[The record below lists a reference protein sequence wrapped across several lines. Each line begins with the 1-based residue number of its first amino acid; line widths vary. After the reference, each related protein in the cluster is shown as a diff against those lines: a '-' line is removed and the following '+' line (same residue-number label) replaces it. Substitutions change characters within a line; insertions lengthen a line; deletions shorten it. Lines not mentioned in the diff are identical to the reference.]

1 MTYKTLKAKDI
12 GIPLFSMR
20 PSMRPGRKNTRKH
33 RPVTLFELSSHAR
46 ANEAMNFGLKMRNKG
61 FHVFVVGEDRSGRM
75 TATMAFLKQYIQN
88 LPPPSDWIY
97 LNNFASPHR
106 PKPFRLPNGKGC
118 QLKQAMIDLTAS
130 LHSILAKT
138 FSHPHYTSQIDAM
151 TTSLEAQVQ
160 SELQAVQEFAQGKG
174 LSIEETSEGFSIQL
188 IESNDE
194 SKKNQPYDPKDIQEI
209 KDRLNRIT
217 TSAHLAG
224 RQLSIQIRDAKKTIA
239 AQVIEPLF
247 KRFRQDYDKYIKDW
261 IDEFIED
268 ILEHIDDLLTEDP
281 ETQSKLPASL
291 EERYSVNLLINNK
304 GINHPEVV
312 LEPSPTYENLFGSI
326 KYRTLSGGGIET
338 NFTMIHPGALHRANG
353 GILVLRAEA
362 LAQSPEVWESL
373 KAALRDQRIRIE
385 ERHRETALPLLDAPE
400 PLSIPLDVQVFLI
413 GAPAWYYNV
422 FFHDTDFRT
431 YFKIK
436 AEIDPD
442 LPVTPHNT
450 NVYTKLIQQA
460 SILHTGLEI
469 EDEGIQYLMGY
480 SARWVSHRKKLNSR
494 FELIA
499 DVLSEAGTLA
509 TAATDRKT
517 DKITVDD
524 IRTVIQ
530 ERRKRTNR
538 LEDRSH
544 EDIESGQILIDTKG
558 KVIGQV
564 NGLSV
569 LSTGDH
575 QYGLPNRI
583 SARTYA
589 GELGVI
595 NIERLIEMS
604 GPIQQKGVLILDG
617 YLNGMFAQD
626 YPLSCGCSIT
636 FEQNYGGVEGDSA
649 SLAELVAIL
658 SSLADVPLRQDIA
671 VTGSINQFG
680 DVQPVGGIIQKIE
693 GFYRTCKHR
702 GLTGTQGV
710 IIPQTNVENVILKE
724 EIVGAV
730 EAGEFSIWPVSR
742 VEEALEIL
750 TNCPFKTIYDAVSK
764 KLAQYHESLEKLKR

>member
-1 MTYKTLKAKDI
+1 MKHKTILAKDV
-12 GIPLFSMR
+12 GIPLFSLR
-20 PSMRPGRKNTRKH
+20 EAYKKARKH
-33 RPVTLFELSSHAR
+33 RPVTLFDLSSHAR
-46 ANEAMNFGLKMRNKG
+46 ANEAINFGLKMRNKG

-75 TATMAFLKQYIQN
+75 TATLAFLKQYIQN
-88 LPPPSDWIY
+88 LPPPSDWVY
-97 LNNFASPHR
+97 LNNFVSPHR
-106 PKPFRLPNGKGC
+106 PKPYRLPNGKGC
-118 QLKQAMIDLTAS
+118 QLKQSMIDLIGS
-130 LHSILAKT
+130 LHSVLAKT

-151 TTSLEAQVQ
+151 TTTLEAQVQ
-160 SELQAVQEFAQGKG
+160 EELQKVQDFARSKG
-174 LSIEETSEGFSIQL
+174 LSIEETSEGFSIQIVEQL
-188 IESNDE
+188 DD
-194 SKKNQPYDPKDIQEI
+194 KKYNASYVPKDIQEI

-224 RQLSIQIRDAKKTIA
+224 RQLTLQIRDAKKNMA
-239 AQVIEPLF
+239 SQVIEPLF

-261 IDEFIED
+261 IDELAED
-268 ILEHIDDLLTEDP
+268 VLEHIDDLLTEDP
-281 ETQSKLPASL
+281 ETQSKLPAFV

-304 GINHPEVV
+304 GLDYPAVV

-326 KYRTLSGGGIET
+326 KYRTMSGGGLET
-338 NFTMIHPGALHRANG
+338 NFTMIRPGALHRANG

-362 LAQSPEVWESL
+362 LAQNPEVWEFL
-373 KAALRDQRIRIE
+373 KGALRDQRIRIE
-385 ERHRETALPLLDAPE
+385 ERHRESALPLWDAPE
-400 PLSIPLDVQVFLI
+400 PMSIPLDVQVFLI
-413 GAPAWYYNV
+413 GAPIWYYNV
-422 FFHDTDFRT
+422 FFNDPDFRT

-442 LPVTPHNT
+442 LAVNPHNLT
-450 NVYTKLIQQA
+450 VYAKLIQQT
-460 SILHTGLEI
+460 SVLHTGLEI
-469 EDEGIQYLMGY
+469 EEEAIQYLMGY

-499 DVLSEAGTLA
+499 DILSEAGTLA
-509 TAATDRKT
+509 ASAKERTKDM
-517 DKITVDD
+517 ITVDD
-524 IRTVIQ
+524 IKTVIR

-544 EDIESGQILIDTKG
+544 EDIESGLILIDTKG
-558 KVIGQV
+558 SVIGQV
-564 NGLSV
+564 NALSV

-595 NIERLIEMS
+595 NIERLIDMS

-626 YPLSCGCSIT
+626 FPLSCGCSIT

-649 SLAELVAIL
+649 SLAELIAIL
-658 SSLADVPLRQDIA
+658 SSLSETPIRQDIA

-680 DVQPVGGIIQKIE
+680 EVQPVGGIIEKIE

-710 IIPQTNVENVILKE
+710 IIPDTNIENVILKD
-724 EIVGAV
+724 EIVGAID
-730 EAGEFSIWPVSR
+730 AGEFTIWPVSN
-742 VEEALEIL
+742 VEEALKIL
-750 TNCPFKTIYDAVSK
+750 TGLPFKKIHKAVVK
-764 KLAQYHESLEKLKR
+764 KLTLYHKSLEKMKR

>member
-1 MTYKTLKAKDI
+1 MMNKSLPASDI
-12 GIPLFSMR
+12 GIPTFSLR
-20 PSMRPGRKNTRKH
+20 AAYKKARKH
-33 RPVTLFELSSHAR
+33 RSVTLFDLSSHAR
-46 ANEAMNFGLKMRNKG
+46 ANEAIHFGLKMRNKG

-75 TATMAFLKQYIQN
+75 TATLAFLKQYIQK
-88 LPPPSDWIY
+88 LSPPSDWVY

-106 PKPFRLPNGKGC
+106 PKPYRLPNGKGC
-118 QLKQAMIDLTAS
+118 QLKQAMMDLIGS
-130 LHSILAKT
+130 LHSVLAKT

-160 SELQAVQEFAQGKG
+160 EELQKVQDFARSKG

-188 IESNDE
+188 VESNDGHHHE
-194 SKKNQPYDPKDIQEI
+194 APYSTKDIQEI

-224 RQLSIQIRDAKKTIA
+224 RQLSIQIRDTKKNIA
-239 AQVIEPLF
+239 AQVIDPLF

-261 IDEFIED
+261 IDELLED
-268 ILEHIDDLLTEDP
+268 VLEHIDDLLTEDP
-281 ETQSKLPASL
+281 ETQSKLPSFI

-304 GINHPEVV
+304 GLNYPEVV

-326 KYRTLSGGGIET
+326 KYRAMNGGGLET
-338 NFTMIHPGALHRANG
+338 NFTMIRPGALHRANG

-385 ERHRETALPLLDAPE
+385 ERHRDSALPLWDAPE
-400 PLSIPLDVQVFLI
+400 PMSIPLDVQVFLI
-413 GAPAWYYNV
+413 GAPMWYYNV
-422 FFHDTDFRT
+422 FFNDPDFRT

-442 LPVTPHNT
+442 LPVNPHNLT
-450 NVYTKLIQQA
+450 VYAKLIQQA

-469 EDEGIQYLMGY
+469 EEDAIQYLMGY

-509 TAATDRKT
+509 ASATNRTT

-524 IRTVIQ
+524 IKTVIQ

-544 EDIESGQILIDTKG
+544 EDIESGLILIDTTG
-558 KVIGQV
+558 SVVGQV

-617 YLNGMFAQD
+617 YLNGVFAQD

-658 SSLADVPLRQDIA
+658 SSLSEIPIRQDIA

-680 DVQPVGGIIQKIE
+680 EVQPVGGIIQKIE

-710 IIPQTNVENVILKE
+710 IIPDTNMDNVILKE

-730 EAGEFSIWPVSR
+730 AAGEFNIWPVSR
-742 VEEALEIL
+742 VDEALKIL
-750 TNCPFKTIYDAVSK
+750 TGLPFKTIYEAVSK
-764 KLAQYHESLEKLKR
+764 KLAIYHESLEKLKR